1 MKYICQINNVDVDD
15 QLISVSEFSDENKR
29 IINLGYISTNY
40 KNKNAVNLI
49 SYFIDNNYEV
59 THCRKNG
66 IITIFDN
73 IKQMKRQITLI
84 LQC

>member
-1 MKYICQINNVDVDD
+1 LSNKIIIFELKRLKYICQINNVDIDD

-59 THCRKNG
+59 THCRKN
-66 IITIFDN
+66 
-73 IKQMKRQITLI
+73 
-84 LQC
+84 